1 MARSWHTTTLKLRLE
16 IGHSQSSKPNV
27 KKTAKSKHHVKGYAA
42 PFFEPIT
49 FMGANDL
56 IALGQMR
63 TVDQMRLV
71 KGLGVI
77 SDKTLRA
84 KNRTVKAIC
93 GNVPWPSRPD
103 ALYKMHN
110 DDCGINIVTILQ
122 KNTPWKLKSIF
133 STS

>member
-1 MARSWHTTTLKLRLE
+1 MWLLYRIVKLARSWHITPLKLRLE

-49 FMGANDL
+49 FMGANDM

-63 TVDQMRLV
+63 TMDQIRQV

-77 SDKTLRA
+77 SDKTLRE
-84 KNRTVKAIC
+84 
-93 GNVPWPSRPD
+93 
-103 ALYKMHN
+103 
-110 DDCGINIVTILQ
+110 
-122 KNTPWKLKSIF
+122 KSYG
-133 STS
+133 